1 MSGCVYLVLVA
12 VLSCVWEPLLSSF
25 FFMGAVDWG
34 LHYVKRLIFL
44 GGRVGAGQYQNFFVL
59 AWGLPLSGGG
69 GEGEPLLASLKGGG
83 MGGARL
89 GLGLPLSGDGSLV
102 AVFLVL
108 AWKGE
113 AEFCVLL
120 EEKVQ
125 FTSK

>member
-59 AWGLPLSGGG
+59 AWGLPLSGGVVRGSPSWSPLRG
-69 GEGEPLLASLKGGG
+69 GEWGEP
-83 MGGARL
+83 
-89 GLGLPLSGDGSLV
+89 
-102 AVFLVL
+102 VL
-108 AWKGE
+108 AWG
-113 AEFCVLL
+113 FP
-120 EEKVQ
+120 
-125 FTSK
+125 